1 MGWMLLWDK
10 IRKFV
15 VDKEGRAILDGG
27 NVLMPMLAVRQ
38 PAASTSRSNKK
49 H

>member
-15 VDKEGRAILDGG
+15 VDADGRAILDGG
-27 NVLMPMLAVRQ
+27 NVLMPMLVARQ
-38 PAASTSRSNKK
+38 PTSSAPRSNKK
-49 H
+49 R